1 MIQADQVNQQ
11 PADDL
16 VLPELIPDF
25 RGRTAIVTGSGQ
37 GIGRCIAL
45 SFAIAGARVCLADI
59 DTAAGEATCS
69 LIAKRGGNAE
79 FIRTDVANEADV
91 QNLVLAAAQSG
102 GIDFLINNA
111 AIAHAGAA
119 HVFSDSVSAF
129 DRVLAVNLRGPFLC
143 ARSAIPHMQGP
154 GGAIINITST
164 RAVMSEARTEA
175 YAASKGGLVA
185 LTHALS
191 VSLENSGIRVNCIS
205 PGWIDTSGWRDQIAG
220 TVLSDEDHRQH
231 PAGRVGRPADIAS
244 ACLWLCS
251 ADTGFITGAHF
262 VIDGGMTR
270 KMIYVP

>member
-1 MIQADQVNQQ
+1 MKYDHGNQL
-11 PADDL
+11 PAMLPDL
-16 VLPELIPDF
+16 KCK
-25 RGRTAIVTGSGQ
+25 TAVITGAGQ

-45 SFAIAGARVCLADI
+45 SFARAGAYVFLADQ
-59 DTAAGEATCS
+59 DEAAGLETLG
-69 LIAKRGGNAE
+69 LIRQAGGMAE
-79 FIRTDVANEADV
+79 FIQTDVSSESDV
-91 QNLVLAAAQSG
+91 AHLMATAGEG

-111 AIAHAGAA
+111 AIARAGTA
-119 HVFSDSVSAF
+119 HVFSESVDSF

-143 ARSAIPHMQGP
+143 ARAAIPFMFGHD
-154 GGAIINITST
+154 ASIINITST
-164 RAVMSEARTEA
+164 RAVMSEARTEG

-205 PGWIDTSGWRDQIAG
+205 PGWIDTTGWRKGQDGSEPDQ
-220 TVLSDEDHRQH
+220 LSQSDHQQH

-251 ADTGFITGAHF
+251 ADAGFVTGTHL

-270 KMIYVP
+270 KMIYV